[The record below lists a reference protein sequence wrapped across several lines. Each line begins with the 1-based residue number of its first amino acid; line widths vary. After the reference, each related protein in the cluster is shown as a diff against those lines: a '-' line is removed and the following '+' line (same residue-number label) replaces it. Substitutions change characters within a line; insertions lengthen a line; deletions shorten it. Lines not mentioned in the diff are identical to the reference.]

1 MQRYFIKNEQHK
13 NDQIIID
20 GLDYH
25 HITHVMRMK
34 VSDKMMVIDED
45 GNSYETSINSID
57 KHYVILNVLKTF
69 KTNPELPINVTMA
82 FGLTKY
88 PKMEEVIRR
97 ITELGAFEFV
107 GVEMERSNVRLD
119 RLPLLK
125 TERWELIVKE
135 ASEQSGR
142 TKLMKITPFLSFSSL
157 LQKFSSFDLCLFAD
171 EEKGKQNDLSL
182 KTILNEFKG
191 QSILVLIGPEGG
203 ISDKERTQL
212 GNNHFQAVGLGPRIL
227 RCETAPL
234 YVMSAISFSKEFGNE
249 N

>member
-1 MQRYFIKNEQHK
+1 MQRYFIKKEQHQ
-13 NDQIIID
+13 NNQIIIN

-34 VSDKMMVIDED
+34 VSDKIMVIDDEE
-45 GNSYETSINSID
+45 NSYETIINRID
-57 KHYVILNVLKTF
+57 KNQVILDILNSSKSHS
-69 KTNPELPINVTMA
+69 ELPINVTIA

-88 PKMEEVIRR
+88 SKMEEVIRR

-142 TKLMKITPFLSFSSL
+142 TKLMKITPFLPFSSL
-157 LQKFSSFDLCLFAD
+157 LQKSSSFDLCLFAD

-191 QSILVLIGPEGG
+191 KSLLVLIGPEGG
-203 ISDKERTQL
+203 ISDQERNL
-212 GNNHFQAVGLGPRIL
+212 LWNHQFQAVGLGPRIL

-234 YVMSAISFSKEFGNE
+234 YVMSAISFSKEFSNE